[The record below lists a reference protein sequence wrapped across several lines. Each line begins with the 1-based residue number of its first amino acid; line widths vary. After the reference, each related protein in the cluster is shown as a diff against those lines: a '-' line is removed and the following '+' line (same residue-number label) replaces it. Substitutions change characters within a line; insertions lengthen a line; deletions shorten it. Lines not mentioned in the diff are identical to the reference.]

1 MVSASAQAQ
10 RAEAWKGVFDDVMKD
25 APWVPIMNEV
35 RYTMHSDRLGGD
47 AILFIEPIHI
57 PVNYE
62 YIYAKDAQ

>member
-1 MVSASAQAQ
+1 MMVTAAVQGQ
-10 RAEAWKGVFDDVMKD
+10 RPMPACIATWRRTRPGFRL
-25 APWVPIMNEV
+25 NEE

-47 AILFIEPIHI
+47 AIPTIEPIHI

>member
-1 MVSASAQAQ
+1 
-10 RAEAWKGVFDDVMKD
+10 
-25 APWVPIMNEV
+25 MNEE